1 MNTGGVHAQNK
12 ISRALR
18 ITTALTMAQ
27 HDRQDARLPPVLNA
41 MQAHQLVLNA
51 DTVPAI
57 WGVRA

>member
-41 MQAHQLVLNA
+41 MQACQLVLNA
-51 DTVPAI
+51 GTVPAI

>member
-1 MNTGGVHAQNK
+1 MNAGGVRAQNK

-41 MQAHQLVLNA
+41 MQAYQLVLNA

-57 WGVRA
+57 

>member
-1 MNTGGVHAQNK
+1 MLKTRFLELG
-12 ISRALR
+12 ALR

-41 MQAHQLVLNA
+41 MQAYQLVLNA
-51 DTVPAI
+51 GTVPAI

>member
-1 MNTGGVHAQNK
+1 MNAGGVRAQNK

-18 ITTALTMAQ
+18 ITTAPTMAQ

-41 MQAHQLVLNA
+41 MQAYQLVLNA
-51 DTVPAI
+51 GTGPAI

>member
-1 MNTGGVHAQNK
+1 MNARGVHAQNK

-27 HDRQDARLPPVLNA
+27 HDRQDARFPPVLNA
-41 MQAHQLVLNA
+41 MHVYQLVLNA
-51 DTVPAI
+51 GTVPAI